1 MLSPTAPAGFR
12 PSGHG
17 SLLVP
22 LTTERAREVWSR
34 DERKALER
42 VAKLCALRGVRF
54 LLTCGR
60 EGCRETIERV
70 EDATGQL
77 VLRCA
82 CSDRI
87 MARNL

>member
-22 LTTERAREVWSR
+22 LTTERQREVWTR
-34 DERKALER
+34 DERKTLDRMARL
-42 VAKLCALRGVRF
+42 VQSRGLAWMLKCVRPG
-54 LLTCGR
+54 CGGVMTR
-60 EGCRETIERV
+60 QDVNG
-70 EDATGQL
+70 ED